1 MKTAMG
7 TVIITFA
14 LLCTFLNAATPAEC
28 FPLLISTSV
37 STADEAT
44 CATMSPPLIPVAIMP
59 GAFPLVIGGSEAS
72 TIQRFDNSTDTP
84 PISVP
89 GIVEHSLDFH
99 SEGSSVHIAD
109 TGTGNVGKDR
119 GADAAHARNDGVQN
133 KRYDSIC
140 MLRELTMTFFRQRW
154 CYELGCGPNQDHER
168 Y

>member
-1 MKTAMG
+1 MKTAEG
-7 TVIITFA
+7 IVIITFV
-14 LLCTFLNAATPAEC
+14 LLCTFLDAATPAER
-28 FPLLISTSV
+28 FPLLISTPV

-44 CATMSPPLIPVAIMP
+44 CATMSPPLIPA
-59 GAFPLVIGGSEAS
+59 AIGGSEAN
-72 TIQRFDNSTDTP
+72 TIQRFDNITDTP
-84 PISVP
+84 PVSVP

-140 MLRELTMTFFRQRW
+140 MLRKLTMTFFRQRW
-154 CYELGCGPNQDHER
+154 CYELGCGPNQIRER
-168 Y
+168 YLYNWRHHQ